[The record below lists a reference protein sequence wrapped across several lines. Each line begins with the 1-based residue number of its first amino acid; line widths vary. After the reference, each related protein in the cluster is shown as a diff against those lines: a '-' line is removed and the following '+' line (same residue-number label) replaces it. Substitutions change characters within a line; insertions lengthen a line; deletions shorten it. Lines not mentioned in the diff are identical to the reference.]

1 MQHRGYLQPLV
12 WLAIGLIVIIAVVT
26 ALLLLNRP
34 ADQAYQDAILVCA
47 GVASL

>member
-12 WLAIGLIVIIAVVT
+12 WLAIGLIVIIAVVA
-26 ALLLLNRP
+26 ALLLLDRP
-34 ADQAYQDAILVCA
+34 ADQAYQDASLVCA